1 MFSNEKMKKAFAF
14 IGVLLLTALPVYSQ
28 TWQQRN
34 AEAQMKEDM
43 RRETSRQI
51 QQNNEQNKMNQ
62 RVESIKREN
71 NRRLG
76 FTN

>member
-1 MFSNEKMKKAFAF
+1 MKKALAL
-14 IGVLLLTALPVYSQ
+14 IGVLLLTALPAHSE

-34 AEAQMKEDM
+34 AEAQMREDM

-51 QQNNEQNKMNQ
+51 RQNNEQNRMNQ
-62 RVESIKREN
+62 RVEEIKREN

-76 FTN
+76 FKY